1 MNQSPLPIEDI
12 LEALGLAPAPPS
24 LTFLQAL
31 FARFNDRVPF
41 ESASKIVR
49 DAAVADPD
57 AKPRLPEVFWKEH
70 LETGAGGTCFAR
82 VAAFES
88 LLSRS
93 GFDCRA
99 VLGRVLS
106 DFDHASLLVRFGG
119 EEWICDVGFPLPGLL
134 HCEDSETET
143 GRGTLRVVRAER
155 GFRIRFLGGVPEGPR
170 ELEIF
175 PARVSPE
182 EFSRRWRQTFHRP
195 SKFLEAVSLFRERE
209 ARAVSFS
216 GGEIRV
222 DDLHSRTRIPLPS
235 PRAKILEEQFGVDAG
250 LLERAFAIA
259 GDREPEIASAEVTAY
274 LAVETPPREAFET
287 IASPEGYRRLMGGVA
302 RVETLEASE
311 GLWRAWLLPPGKS
324 EAEGRGAGVEEEIRP
339 DPGRRTLRVRRA
351 GQESWYQVR
360 GGTQTFLV
368 RRISLAGPRLDLLRN
383 DSLRGRFAALLAV
396 DLLAWAR
403 LLQ

>member
-1 MNQSPLPIEDI
+1 MISAEDI
-12 LEALGLAPAPPS
+12 LEALDLSPAPPS
-24 LTFLQAL
+24 WTFLQVL

-49 DAAVADPD
+49 DAVVADPA

-82 VAAFES
+82 VAAFEA
-88 LLSRS
+88 LLSRL
-93 GFDCRA
+93 GFDCRT
-99 VLGRVLS
+99 VLGRVQS
-106 DFDHASLLVRFGG
+106 DFDHASLLVRAGG

-134 HCEDSETET
+134 RCADSETET
-143 GRGTLRVVRAER
+143 GRGTLRVARAEDGWR
-155 GFRIRFLGGVPEGPR
+155 VRFLGGVPEGPR

-175 PARVSPE
+175 PAPVSPE
-182 EFSRRWRQTFHRP
+182 EFSRRWRQTYRRP

-235 PRAKILEEQFGVDAG
+235 PRAKVLEEQFGVDAE
-250 LLERAFAIA
+250 LLERAFSIA
-259 GDREPEIASAEVTAY
+259 GDSEPEIATARISAY
-274 LAVETPPREAFET
+274 LAVEASPQKAFEA
-287 IASPEGYRRLMGGVA
+287 IASPEGYRRLMEGAA
-302 RVETLEASE
+302 RVATLEASE
-311 GLWRAWLLPPGKS
+311 GVWRARLLPPGES
-324 EAEGRGAGVEEEIRP
+324 AADEQGAGVEEEIRP
-339 DPGRRTLRVRRA
+339 EPGRRALRVRRA
-351 GQESWYQVR
+351 GQESTYQVR
-360 GGTQTFLV
+360 GGPQTFLV

-383 DSLRGRFAALLAV
+383 DSLRGRFAAALAV

-403 LLQ
+403 LLK